1 MAFSETLAYLKLCGL
16 PAIERVDDSGYTRGL
31 TTPYGAAAFTVSLN
45 PKGSVSARLR
55 LKDAR
60 ALPVTISRIRWL
72 RDLDADLEAVWAA
85 SHEAVDLSGRE
96 LGFGTQHQRADSAPT
111 AR

>member
-1 MAFSETLAYLKLCGL
+1 MAFSETLAHLKLCGL
-16 PAIERVDDSGYTRGL
+16 PAIKRVDDSGYTRGL

-45 PKGSVSARLR
+45 PKGSVSVRLR

-72 RDLDADLEAVWAA
+72 RDLDAGPGSSVGGFAR
-85 SHEAVDLSGRE
+85 SYVDLSGRE
-96 LGFGTQHQRADSAPT
+96 LGFGTR
-111 AR
+111 